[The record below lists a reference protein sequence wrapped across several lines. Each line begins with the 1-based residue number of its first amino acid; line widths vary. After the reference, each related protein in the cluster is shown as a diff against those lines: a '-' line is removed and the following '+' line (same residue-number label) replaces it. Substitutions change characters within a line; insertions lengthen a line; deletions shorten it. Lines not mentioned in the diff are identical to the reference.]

1 MTPPPTPRAVY
12 DAMVM
17 LQWAAL
23 PPQGPRRHATVTALS
38 TGRLRLAMS
47 RRLLDELRGLFFRPE
62 LQARLPSLTPGHAAV
77 ILQKTLEF
85 ADWFESVPARFSL
98 PQHPKD
104 DHLFDLAIESRAAY
118 LVTWETRLLKLREA
132 HTAEAKR
139 LRRLAPKLAIL
150 TPGQLADALKL
161 TAPLPEYTAR
171 GHH

>member
-1 MTPPPTPRAVY
+1 
-12 DAMVM
+12 
-17 LQWAAL
+17 
-23 PPQGPRRHATVTALS
+23 
-38 TGRLRLAMS
+38 MS

>member
-1 MTPPPTPRAVY
+1 MTSPPRAIY

-23 PPQGPRRHATVTALS
+23 PPQGPRSHATVTALS

-47 RRLLDELRGLFFRPE
+47 LRLLDELRGLFCRPE
-62 LQARLPSLTPGHAAV
+62 LRARLPSLTPAHTAA

-85 ADWFESVPARFSL
+85 ADWFPNVPSKFTL

-104 DHLFDLAIESRAAY
+104 DHLFDLAIESQADY

-132 HTAEAKR
+132 HTPEAKR
-139 LRRLAPKLAIL
+139 LRQLAPNLTIL
-150 TPGQLADALKL
+150 TPSQLVEALKA
-161 TAPLPEYTAR
+161 TAQHR
-171 GHH
+171 